1 MGASQRG
8 PMESIKSTVLL
19 GGKLKFVVWEASG
32 RVPITSDAVMTSV
45 FLVNSYAQ
53 ISNFQYN
60 FCPSL
65 IW

>member
-8 PMESIKSTVLL
+8 PMESIYIYIVLL
-19 GGKLKFVVWEASG
+19 GGKLKFVLWEVSG

-45 FLVNSYAQ
+45 FLVNSCAQ

-65 IW
+65 I